1 MTLKEEDKHLSIKE
15 ETEFRDTFAKIDFDL
30 RATSTIL
37 INLFFIMLFSR
48 YVLRNNV
55 PLGLIFLSLAW
66 FSFYLFIWRP
76 ILRKRKTTDAIH
88 NFYFFYTTIDIF
100 ILTGVVHYTGGADW
114 LGPLFYALTITSAGL
129 ILPRKKAFFI
139 TLFILLS
146 YASLIILEAVKIIPH
161 QPMFILSPNL
171 YRSFGFVATQIL
183 ISAAL
188 FYFLVDTAGKHY
200 ELLKQKIVQLKKER
214 KRVVLAYH
222 KAKEA
227 EKILEVRVKART
239 EELEG
244 VSKKQEE
251 IIQER
256 TKELEEKVADLEKF
270 QRLVVGR
277 ELKMIELKGEL
288 DKTKGRV
295 SNGKGS
301 LAPQG
306 KRIKQ
311 KTAVLIKEKI

>member
-1 MTLKEEDKHLSIKE
+1 MALKEEDKHLPIKE
-15 ETEFRDTFAKIDFDL
+15 ETEFRDTFSKIDFDL
-30 RATSTIL
+30 RATSKIL

-76 ILRKRKTTDAIH
+76 ILRKRNTTNAIH

-129 ILPRKKAFFI
+129 ILPRKRAFLITFF
-139 TLFILLS
+139 TLFS
-146 YASLIILEAVKIIPH
+146 YASLLILEAVKVIPH
-161 QPMFILSPNL
+161 WQMFALSPDL
-171 YRSFGFVATQIL
+171 YHSFSFVASQIL
-183 ISAAL
+183 VSAAF

-239 EELEG
+239 KEIEG
-244 VSKKQEE
+244 VLKKQEE
-251 IIQER
+251 IIQDR
-256 TKELEEKVADLEKF
+256 TKELEEKIVDLEKF

-288 DKTKGRV
+288 DKTKGKV
-295 SNGKGS
+295 SNGKES
-301 LAPQG
+301 LTPQG
-306 KRIKQ
+306 KRIK
-311 KTAVLIKEKI
+311 EKSV